1 MCNLVP
7 RVSNITLIINNIQ
20 KQNCILLYVCH
31 ARTRSNVVNFYALVT
46 TYRAMFAMAKQTAA
60 RTLVSFDVSKLQ
72 INSNPPTKLR
82 TISPALLAFLIQ
94 GLNAQAAL
102 AYKIY
107 FLL

>member
-60 RTLVSFDVSKLQ
+60 KTLESFDRSKLQ